1 MPSKKFEK
9 KPTPEKEPIKEP
21 EEGLQS
27 EEVVVEFDRE
37 TDLIKQQKAELE
49 QQIAQR
55 EKAQQE
61 NIENPVIRE
70 EDYNALIEKD
80 ITEMRT
86 HVDGLDEEIQR
97 RGPTPEEENLEQE
110 IQGINGQIAQRE
122 KAKQENLA
130 SHTVPSSITEGID
143 HDIRELET
151 QKREK
156 LQELQ
161 DKKLERI
168 KKYQQETKQEE
179 PEDKEEAEEEPKK
192 EDEKGEQK
200 EKEKAEQEP
209 EINALEQEVEQ
220 RRKEI
225 ERLQES
231 GIDESEIEN
240 REKELEELL
249 KKRQELAEQATGRN
263 LNEETR
269 SELKEEYGERY
280 RRISQR
286 DYIREQLAKI
296 GERRR
301 TRSLRKQWEELPTKQ
316 QKHIYGNFE
325 GFVKALEEKRREN
338 QQRTGENLPRDVF
351 CALLNSGYRPQEI
364 KKTGLFR
371 KKIVIPRQGG
381 KPLRMSVKGFRQ
393 FVAYHE
399 TRIREGRREKARET
413 WERARAR
420 AKKAE
425 AGKTDAKIREI
436 ADSDDSSEYRDLAQE
451 YMDEREELQK
461 KEEPQEAQK
470 EPEEEKTPE
479 ELKKEAR
486 ERRDKRLEKLEAW
499 KKNVEKNFGI
509 TNLEYY
515 STRQK
520 SSPELA
526 KLAVALQ
533 KKQEEINQEY
543 ENTQEQREQNIPAI
557 IEELDQ
563 I

>member
-1 MPSKKFEK
+1 MPSKKSEK
-9 KPTPEKEPIKEP
+9 KPTPEKEPIKEQ
-21 EEGLQS
+21 EEGLQP
-27 EEVVVEFDRE
+27 EEVVIEFDRE
-37 TDLIKQQKAELE
+37 TDSIRQQQTELE
-49 QQIAQR
+49 RQIVQR

-61 NIENPVIRE
+61 NIESPIIQE
-70 EDYNALIEKD
+70 ERYRALIEKD

-86 HVDGLDEEIQR
+86 HVDRLDEEIQR

-110 IQGINGQIAQRE
+110 IQDIDRQITQYE
-122 KAKQENLA
+122 KTKQENLA
-130 SHTVPSSITEGID
+130 NPTLPSSITEKID
-143 HDIRELET
+143 HDIEESEK
-151 QKREK
+151 QKQEK

-179 PEDKEEAEEEPKK
+179 PEESEEPEEKKEPEEEPKK
-192 EDEKGEQK
+192 EKKEEKRET
-200 EKEKAEQEP
+200 EQESKT
-209 EINALEQEVEQ
+209 NALEIEVEQ

-225 ERLQES
+225 EGLQES
-231 GIDESEIEN
+231 GADESEIEN

-249 KKRQELAEQATGRN
+249 KKRQELAEKATDRN
-263 LNEETR
+263 LDEETR
-269 SELKEEYGERY
+269 KELKDEYGERY
-280 RRISQR
+280 RRISKK
-286 DYIREQLAKI
+286 DYIREQLTRI

-301 TRSLRKQWEELPTKQ
+301 TRSFKKQWEELPTKQ

-325 GFVKALEEKRREN
+325 EFVKALEEKRREN
-338 QQRTGENLPRDVF
+338 QQRTGEDLPRDVF

-364 KKTGLFR
+364 KKVGLFR

-381 KPLRMSVKGFRQ
+381 KPLRMSVEKFRQ
-393 FVAYHE
+393 FVTYNE
-399 TRIREGRREKARET
+399 TRIRERRIEKARET
-413 WERARAR
+413 WERARTR

-425 AGKTDAKIREI
+425 AGKIETKIQEI
-436 ADSDDSSEYRDLAQE
+436 ADSSEYRDLSQE

-461 KEEPQEAQK
+461 KEEPQEV
-470 EPEEEKTPE
+470 EEELEEEKTSE
-479 ELKKEAR
+479 ELGKEAR

-499 KKNVEKNFGI
+499 KKNVENKFGI
-509 TNLEYY
+509 AKLEYY
-515 STRQK
+515 SARQK

-543 ENTQEQREQNIPAI
+543 ESMQEQQKQNTPAI
-557 IEELDQ
+557 IEELEQ